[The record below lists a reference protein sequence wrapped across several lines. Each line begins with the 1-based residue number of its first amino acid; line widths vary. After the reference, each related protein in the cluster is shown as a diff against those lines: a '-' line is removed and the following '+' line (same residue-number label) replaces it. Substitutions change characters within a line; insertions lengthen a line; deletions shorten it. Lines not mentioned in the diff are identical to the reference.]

1 MISTYS
7 FVIKFE
13 EFDNNISGLISEASS
28 NKTIS
33 DDALTVL
40 TSECTKLK
48 SKIISGLENHSFDQ
62 ASFRDDLNK
71 FIKEIEEIRDFA
83 KVIKNYNIYVFTN
96 SIIDCWN
103 EFVLGIGPR
112 EKIRY

>member
-13 EFDNNISGLISEASS
+13 EFDNNVSGLVAEASE

-33 DDALTVL
+33 DTALTVL
-40 TSECTKLK
+40 SSELTKLK
-48 SKIISGLENHSFDQ
+48 SKIIAGLENHSFDQ
-62 ASFRDDLNK
+62 ASFRDELNA
-71 FIKEIEEIRDFA
+71 FIKEIESIRDFA
-83 KVIKNYNIYVFTN
+83 KAIKNYNVFVFTN

-103 EFVLGIGPR
+103 EFVLEIGPR
-112 EKIRY
+112 QKVRY

>member
-13 EFDNNISGLISEASS
+13 EFDNNVSGLVAEASA

-33 DDALTVL
+33 DTALTVL
-40 TSECTKLK
+40 SSELTKLK
-48 SKIISGLENHSFDQ
+48 SKIIAGLENHSFDQ
-62 ASFRDDLNK
+62 ASFRDELNK
-71 FIKEIEEIRDFA
+71 FIKEIESIRDYA
-83 KVIKNYNIYVFTN
+83 KVLKNYNIFVFTN

-103 EFVLGIGPR
+103 EFVLEIGPR
-112 EKIRY
+112 QKVRY

>member
-13 EFDNNISGLISEASS
+13 EFDNNISGLIAEASE
-28 NKTIS
+28 NKTIC

-40 TSECTKLK
+40 VSECTKLK
-48 SKIISGLENHSFDQ
+48 NKIIVGLENHSFDQ
-62 ASFRDDLNK
+62 ASFRDDLNV
-71 FIKEIEEIRDFA
+71 FIKEIEDIRNFA
-83 KVIKNYNIYVFTN
+83 KVIKNYNVFVFTN

-103 EFVLGIGPR
+103 EFVLEIGPR
-112 EKIRY
+112 QKIRY

>member
-13 EFDNNISGLISEASS
+13 EFDNNISGLIAEASE
-28 NKTIS
+28 NKTIC

-40 TSECTKLK
+40 VNEFTKLK
-48 SKIISGLENHSFDQ
+48 NKIIVGLENHSFNQ
-62 ASFRDDLNK
+62 ASFRDDLNV
-71 FIKEIEEIRDFA
+71 FIKEIEDIRNFA
-83 KVIKNYNIYVFTN
+83 KVIKNYNVFVFTN

-103 EFVLGIGPR
+103 EFVYEIGPR
-112 EKIRY
+112 QKVRY